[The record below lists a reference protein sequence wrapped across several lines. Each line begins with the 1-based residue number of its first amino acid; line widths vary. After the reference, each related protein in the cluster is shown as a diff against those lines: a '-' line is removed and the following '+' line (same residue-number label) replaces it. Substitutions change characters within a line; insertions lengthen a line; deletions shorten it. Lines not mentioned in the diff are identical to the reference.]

1 MEEINGPLTVEPD
14 VRLGELMFGQVLVK
28 VLVSGI
34 CGAQLQEIAG
44 DQDNAKFVPHLLG
57 HEGCGMVEE
66 VGMAVTRS
74 GEGRQGRDALAE
86 RRWHRVRFPKVYL

>member
-1 MEEINGPLTVEPD
+1 MKAADLEEINGPLTVEPD

-44 DQDNAKFVPHLLG
+44 DKDNAKFVPHLLG

-74 GEGRQGRDALAE
+74 GEGTRS
-86 RRWHRVRFPKVYL
+86 